1 MGRGGFN
8 LNPFAYRELRQQKLK
23 GKGAKAGMDREM
35 WSEVVRKGRGDPWG
49 LSSQLYSPCYVVVLF
64 WFHIKSSSPWF
75 SQFSP
80 SFLYMRYMTAHW
92 VLSQSRVE
100 CLWLGGSQGKGKG
113 KAKGKVKGKFAK
125 RKKLKK
131 EAQDHHSE
139 VLGLFKWNYCIFCR
153 PLIWVGRSYSILTT
167 DCISCKVHFQQL
179 FMASRTRSRQ
189 EVPHEIKTMFETA
202 N

>member
-23 GKGAKAGMDREM
+23 GKGAKVGMDREM
-35 WSEVVRKGRGDPWG
+35 WSEAVRKGRGDPWG
-49 LSSQLYSPCYVVVLF
+49 LGSQLYSPCYVVVLF

-80 SFLYMRYMTAHW
+80 SFLYMRYMPGHW
-92 VLSQSRVE
+92 VLSQSELNVSGWVARRGRARERPKERSKASLQRERSWKRRRRTTILRSWV
-100 CLWLGGSQGKGKG
+100 CLNGI
-113 KAKGKVKGKFAK
+113 
-125 RKKLKK
+125 
-131 EAQDHHSE
+131 
-139 VLGLFKWNYCIFCR
+139 IFCQT
-153 PLIWVGRSYSILTT
+153 LIWVGRSYSILTT

-202 N
+202 S